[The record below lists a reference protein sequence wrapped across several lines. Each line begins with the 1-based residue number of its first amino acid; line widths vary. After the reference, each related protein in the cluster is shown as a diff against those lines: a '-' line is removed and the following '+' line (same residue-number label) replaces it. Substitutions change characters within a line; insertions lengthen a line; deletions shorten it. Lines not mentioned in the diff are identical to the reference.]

1 MDFDKIYGVGCM
13 FEILYRSLFILRK
26 VKVMPIMYTYI
37 YVTSLQAKVSEIIK
51 H

>member
-1 MDFDKIYGVGCM
+1 M
-13 FEILYRSLFILRK
+13 FEILYLQLFILRK

-37 YVTSLQAKVSEIIK
+37 YVTSLQAKISETIK